1 MNKEKLTGYWEKA
14 KETLGKVSKKMWIL
28 IGIIAAVILALA
40 IAAIIYFNTRP
51 YATLI
56 SEASEDEV
64 TTVTS
69 WLQEQ
74 GVTDYKTE
82 GTGTILVPQ
91 SQVMSLKTRLLQEQY
106 TNTNSPWQGY
116 FERVSALSTVKD
128 RENAWQITLIE
139 ALESTIRGFDN
150 VRDAEVYINFGQDNG
165 YVLDTNN
172 VVKASASVRLT
183 MEQGKLLTDEQANAI
198 RYLIAKGV
206 AGLEVSEVTISDTK
220 GNIYDGITAGGSG
233 DAADSTAL
241 ALQAE
246 QWWSN
251 QIQSKIEHLLNQA
264 FLEENV
270 SVAVRPTIELGQK
283 TVNDY
288 DVHLPEFAQDGSTDG
303 RGIIGTQFYTWQVR
317 LDDDTVAGGLVGTP
331 SNSDLP
337 MYVEN
342 GETVEG
348 LLGRLAAE
356 GNIEY
361 NNPVTQTQMVITAAT
376 LKDVTVSVMIN
387 TEPESGPIELPD
399 NLINLIASAAGI
411 QAPVELEEDMTVE
424 DYLSRKV
431 TVVGFPFVRP
441 VQPEPEPGFLDTINA
456 MGVPTWAFF
465 AAIGGLLLFVVIL
478 VTVILLVRRGRRKKQ
493 AAEQKAI
500 EELMST
506 AMPGQT
512 TVIIGEDGQPVT
524 VTIGED
530 GQPVPVEVQLD
541 EDGNPVTGA
550 DVMDLHTERSME
562 LRQSIRDF
570 VDENMEVAAL
580 LIKSWM
586 KEDGENG

>member
-1 MNKEKLTGYWEKA
+1 MNKEKLRGYLDKV
-14 KETLGKVSKKMWIL
+14 KTTLGKVSKKMWIL
-28 IGIIAAVILALA
+28 IGVIAAVVLALA
-40 IAAIIYFNTRP
+40 IAAIVYFNTRP
-51 YATLI
+51 YAALI
-56 SEASEDEV
+56 SGASDDEAS
-64 TTVTS
+64 TVTS

-74 GVTDYKTE
+74 GITDYKTD
-82 GTGTILVPQ
+82 GSGTILVPQ
-91 SQVMSLKTRLLQEQY
+91 NQVMALKTRLLQEQY

-128 RENAWQITLIE
+128 RDNAWQITLTE
-139 ALESTIRGFDN
+139 ALENTIRGFDN
-150 VRDAEVYINFGQDNG
+150 VRDADVYINFGEDNS
-165 YVLDTNN
+165 YVLDANN
-172 VVKASASVRLT
+172 VVNASASVKLY
-183 MEQGKLLTDEQANAI
+183 MEQGKLLTEEQANAI
-198 RYLIAKGV
+198 RYLISRGV
-206 AGLEVSEVTISDTK
+206 AGLKVSEVTIVDSK
-220 GNIYDGITAGGSG
+220 GNIYDSITAGGSG

-246 QWWSN
+246 QWWEN
-251 QIQSKIEHLLNQA
+251 QIRSKIENMLNQA

-270 SVAVRPTIELGQK
+270 SVAVRPTIELGNK
-283 TVNDY
+283 TINDY
-288 DVHLPEFAQDGSTDG
+288 DIRLPEFAQDGSTNG
-303 RGIIGTQFYTWQVR
+303 AGIIGTKFYSWQVR
-317 LDDDTVAGGLVGTP
+317 ADDDTVTGGLVGTP

-337 MYVEN
+337 TYVEE
-342 GETVEG
+342 GDTVEG

-361 NNPVTQTQMVITAAT
+361 TNPVTQTQMTITAAT

-387 TEPESGPIELPD
+387 TEPESGPINLPE
-399 NLINLIASAAGI
+399 NITALIASAAGI
-411 QAPVELEEDMTVE
+411 QAPIDLEEGMTVE
-424 DYLSRKV
+424 DYLSRKI

-441 VQPEPEPGFLDTINA
+441 VEPQAEPTFLETLET
-456 MGVPTWAFF
+456 MGIPAWAFF
-465 AAIGGLLLFVVIL
+465 AAIGGLLLFVIIL
-478 VTVILLVRRGRRKKQ
+478 VTVILLVRRNKKKKQ
-493 AAEQKAI
+493 EAEKKAI
-500 EELMST
+500 EELMAT

-524 VTIGED
+524 VTLDED

-541 EDGNPVTGA
+541 ENGNPVSGA

-586 KEDGENG
+586 KEDGDNG